1 MARHPR
7 WVRGLLAEADLEAVT
22 QAIAAAEARTSA
34 EIRVHLD
41 HRCPGDAMPRAV
53 AVFERLGMHRTAARH
68 GVLIYVSVGDHKLA
82 VLGDQGIHERVGQA
96 YWERL
101 VDAVLAHFREQRP
114 RDGLLHA
121 VAEVGAVLARHFP
134 RRPGDV
140 NELSDQVSI
149 DPT

>member
-7 WVRGLLAEADLEAVT
+7 WVRGLLREADLEAVT
-22 QAIAAAEARTSA
+22 AAIAAAEVETSA

-41 HRCPGDAMPRAV
+41 ARCAGDAMARAV

-68 GVLIYVSVGDHKLA
+68 GVLVYVSIEDHKLA
-82 VLGDQGIHERVGQA
+82 VVGDQGIHRHVGQT
-96 YWERL
+96 YWDRL
-101 VDAVLAHFREQRP
+101 VQDVLVHFREERP

-121 VAEVGAVLARHFP
+121 VREIGAVLRRHFP

-149 DPT
+149 EPT